1 MNFDH
6 LEVIFSLQP
15 ILIVIVTLYD
25 WIPEGTD
32 CGVESAASIG
42 FQTELGSNQLQP
54 PMIFVAEN

>member
-1 MNFDH
+1 
-6 LEVIFSLQP
+6 
-15 ILIVIVTLYD
+15 VIVTLYD

-54 PMIFVAEN
+54 PMIFVAENLKIKKA